1 MARAQGR
8 PRRRNP
14 GLNFTRIPS
23 PRLKS
28 TPDPVD
34 LPGAV
39 DDTPFLHRPTSA
51 TTLAGQV
58 LAIGDAAR
66 WPDWLEALVT
76 EGHRVEVVPDSA
88 SALVRSVERV
98 IDVILVAADTALDEA
113 DALEK
118 LRRLSPCTRL
128 LLIGDRSERG
138 AATRGSSGATDEP
151 VRALAS
157 TLGAGAFVREIR
169 ASVQS
174 ARVAR
179 ERRERIDQLRS
190 LVNRIQDPN
199 GSTGDL
205 KRLLEALPAEGDR
218 PVSAG
223 FDSLRRSLARDL
235 DPLQAARE
243 TNDFIAGCLPD
254 AVVAVWLAGPGQRVG
269 LAACGG
275 GQGSTSDFAVRFMA
289 RVERAILPGHMVAGG
304 IKATPDASEWGQPD
318 DAHELDG
325 RWAMLAP
332 CRSDGCCHAVILLLG
347 ARGPRPAPAEG
358 ALDAVRQI
366 LGQHLARIERVN
378 LRCAPT
384 WPDMDGFLEPPE
396 DPHGHFDDPGQS

>member
-1 MARAQGR
+1 
-8 PRRRNP
+8 
-14 GLNFTRIPS
+14 
-23 PRLKS
+23 
-28 TPDPVD
+28 VD
-34 LPGAV
+34 E
-39 DDTPFLHRPTSA
+39 TPFLHRTTSA
-51 TTLAGQV
+51 ATFSGQV

-98 IDVILVAADTALDEA
+98 IDVILVAAETALDDAE
-113 DALEK
+113 ALEK

-138 AATRGSSGATDEP
+138 AATRASSGTTDEP

-157 TLGAGAFVREIR
+157 TLGAAAFVREIR

-190 LVNRIQDPN
+190 LVHRIQDPN
-199 GSTGDL
+199 GSTSDL
-205 KRLLEALPAEGDR
+205 RRLIEAV
-218 PVSAG
+218 PVEPEQAATSS
-223 FDSLRRSLARDL
+223 FDTLRRSLGRDL
-235 DPLQAARE
+235 DALQAARE
-243 TNDFIAGCLPD
+243 TTDFIAGCLPD
-254 AVVAVWLAGPGQRVG
+254 AVVAVWLAGPGSRLG

-275 GQGSTSDFAVRFMA
+275 GQGSASEFAVRFMA
-289 RVERAILPGHMVAGG
+289 RVERLMLPGHMVAGG
-304 IKATPDASEWGQPD
+304 IKATTDAATWGQSD
-318 DAHELDG
+318 DANDLEG

-332 CRSDGCCHAVILLLG
+332 CRSDGCCHAVILVLG
-347 ARGPRPAPAEG
+347 ARGPRPQPAEG

-396 DPHGHFDDPGQS
+396 EPESHFDDPGQS